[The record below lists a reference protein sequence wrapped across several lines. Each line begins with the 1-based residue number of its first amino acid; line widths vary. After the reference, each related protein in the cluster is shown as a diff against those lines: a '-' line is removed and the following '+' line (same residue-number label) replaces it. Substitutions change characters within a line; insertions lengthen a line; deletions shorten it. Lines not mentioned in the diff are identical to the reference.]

1 MDSLQN
7 ILWKLSNKIDLS
19 LAEVREL
26 SALVSLGYNTR
37 GHIDRDYELRSDIL
51 ATMPFGEP
59 LRVKEIQARNGKV
72 DDYSIQKVA
81 AALKALCW
89 AGVVERRKTDE
100 VEKVIIQKWV
110 GWRNGNPSPYKD
122 EEILVPVVK
131 FVRII

>member
-7 ILWKLSNKIDLS
+7 IMWKLSAGCELTP
-19 LAEVREL
+19 AQVREL

-37 GHIDRDYELRSDIL
+37 GRIDRDYELRSDIL
-51 ATMPFGEP
+51 ATLSLNAPM
-59 LRVKEIQARNGKV
+59 RVKDICERNAKV
-72 DDYSIQKVA
+72 GDYSIQKVS

-89 AGVVERRKTDE
+89 AGVVERRVTDE

-110 GWRNGNPSPYKD
+110 GWARGKTSPYKD